1 MESNNLYRN
10 YSNNETKECMPL
22 TMALPGKAVTLVS
35 INGGRGVKM
44 RLYSMG
50 LTPGVPLKVL
60 NSGAPGPFLVAVR
73 DFKIALGY
81 GMAKKIIVR

>member
-1 MESNNLYRN
+1 MEANNLPID
-10 YSNNETKECMPL
+10 YSQNRPKEYIPL
-22 TMALPGKAVTLVS
+22 TMASPGETVTLVS

-50 LTPGVPLKVL
+50 LTPGVRLKVL
-60 NSGAPGPFLVAVR
+60 NRGAPGPFLVAVR

-81 GMAKKIIVR
+81 GMAKKIIVS